1 MMIDSVHHNRIIL
14 KYFLCLVF
22 FVCYLF
28 PLQNTA
34 DEVSRKTEELT
45 ELQKKI
51 KQISQKINNLSIE
64 KKSLVFELKR
74 LDKSYGKSAL
84 LLKTIKRQ
92 IQRQRIVLKENQQKI
107 YAKQQQINAQKS
119 AIESQIKMAYGMGR
133 NYKLK
138 FMLNLQD
145 PVLSRRMMVY
155 YDFLNQ
161 ARLKK
166 ITRTNKDLKF
176 LRALAETQEK
186 ERARLKQKLKK
197 RKQENAVLLAIK
209 AERQAVLVKLNKQFL
224 SKKQLFN
231 RFKASEKSLKSL
243 LLLLQQTVT
252 DAHSEGDLIQEFVK
266 LKGKLPWPIKGRL
279 IRKLTAQ
286 RSDSFGG
293 GVLIKAKK
301 GLDIRAIASGQI
313 VYADWLRGYGLLT
326 IINHGKGYMSL
337 YAFNQSLFKT
347 VGDWVGVGT
356 VIGTV
361 GQSGGQAEAGLYFGI
376 RKNGQ
381 SVNPEKWCLK
391 VRRGWVVN

>member
-1 MMIDSVHHNRIIL
+1 MTL

-28 PLQNTA
+28 PLENIA
-34 DEVSRKTEELT
+34 DEVSRKTKELT

-74 LDKSYGKSAL
+74 LDKSYGKSVL
-84 LLKTIKRQ
+84 LLKQIKSQ
-92 IQRQRIVLKENQQKI
+92 IQQQHVVLKENQQKI
-107 YAKQQQINAQKS
+107 YAKQQQINAQKNV
-119 AIESQIKMAYGMGR
+119 IKNQIKVAYGMGK

-145 PVLSRRMMVY
+145 PILSRRIMVY

-166 ITRTNKDLKF
+166 ITHTNKDLQF
-176 LRALAETQEK
+176 LRDLTETQEK
-186 ERARLKQKLKK
+186 ERTRLKQKLAK
-197 RKQENAVLLAIK
+197 RKQENATLLATK
-209 AERQAVLVKLNKQFL
+209 AERQAVLAKLNKQFL

-231 RFKASEKSLKSL
+231 RFKASEKNLKSL
-243 LLLLQQTVT
+243 LLSLQQTT
-252 DAHSEGDLIQEFVK
+252 ADFHSEGNLVQEFAK
-266 LKGKLPWPIKGRL
+266 LKGKLPWPVKGRL
-279 IRKLTAQ
+279 IKKLTAQ
-286 RSDSFGG
+286 RSDSLGG
-293 GVLIKAKK
+293 GVLIKAKE

-347 VGDWVGVGT
+347 VGDWVKVGT
-356 VIGTV
+356 VIGAV
-361 GQSGGQAEAGLYFGI
+361 GQSGGRTEAGLYFGI
-376 RKNGQ
+376 RKKGQ
-381 SVNPEKWCLK
+381 SVNPEKWCRK
-391 VRRGWVVN
+391 VRRGWVGN